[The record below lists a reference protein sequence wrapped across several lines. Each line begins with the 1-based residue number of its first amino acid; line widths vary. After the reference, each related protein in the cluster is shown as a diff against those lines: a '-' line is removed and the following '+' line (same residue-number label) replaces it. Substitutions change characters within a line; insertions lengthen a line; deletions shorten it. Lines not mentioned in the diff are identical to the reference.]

1 LRPKLKWWR
10 DSIKIKAQK
19 IVREMVEEQ
28 KQKEVVKQKE
38 LQGLLNRYGATLED
52 TKEQKQHLR
61 EENERLKQEL
71 RTVKIQLSKQPA
83 SACAWRTVMHRKRET
98 KPGCLCIEYY
108 QSTDRCWLQ
117 QGSVSFAVY
126 WR

>member
-1 LRPKLKWWR
+1 MRPKLKWWR

-61 EENERLKQEL
+61 KENEQLKQEL

-83 SACAWRTVMHRKRET
+83 SACAWRTVLRREARNQAR
-98 KPGCLCIEYY
+98 LSLYRIL
-108 QSTDRCWLQ
+108 SVDRQVLTPTRV
-117 QGSVSFAVY
+117 G
-126 WR
+126 

>member
-1 LRPKLKWWR
+1 MKPKLKWWR

-19 IVREMVEEQ
+19 IVREMMEEQ

-71 RTVKIQLSKQPA
+71 RAVKIQLSKKHGRCSTHWELRDKVGLQRLTL
-83 SACAWRTVMHRKRET
+83 S
-98 KPGCLCIEYY
+98 LC
-108 QSTDRCWLQ
+108 RRL
-117 QGSVSFAVY
+117 
-126 WR
+126 

>member
-1 LRPKLKWWR
+1 MRPKLKWWR
-10 DSIKIKAQK
+10 DSIKIKAHK
-19 IVREMVEEQ
+19 IVSEMVEEQ

-38 LQGLLNRYGATLED
+38 LQGLHNRDGAMLED

-83 SACAWRTVMHRKRET
+83 SACAWRTVLLREARNQAR
-98 KPGCLCIEYY
+98 LSLYRIL
-108 QSTDRCWLQ
+108 SVDRQVLAPTRV
-117 QGSVSFAVY
+117 G
-126 WR
+126 